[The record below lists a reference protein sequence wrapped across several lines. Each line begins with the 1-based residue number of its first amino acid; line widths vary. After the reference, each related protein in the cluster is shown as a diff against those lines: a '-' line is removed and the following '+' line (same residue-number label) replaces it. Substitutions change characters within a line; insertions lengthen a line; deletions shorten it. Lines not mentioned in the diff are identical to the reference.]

1 MRAARDTRAV
11 VTDNGVILTLNGGS
25 SSVKFA
31 LFVSE
36 GSLPRLASGAVDG
49 IGSARPR
56 LTAARQPAA
65 LGSAVPD
72 HDSAGEIVLAEAE
85 RHIADRP
92 LVAIGHRIVHGGP
105 DFVRPQRVGPDTL
118 IALSRLGPL
127 DPDHLPGEL
136 ALVAA
141 AMRRF
146 PGVPQI
152 ACFDTAFHHGMPR
165 VAKLLPIPL
174 RYAAHGVIRY
184 GFHGLSYEYL
194 LGEVKRLD
202 GLAMARGRIVMAHLG
217 SGASLAAVS
226 GGDPVDTS
234 MGFTPASGIPM
245 GTRCGDI
252 DPGLPAYLARTW
264 AMGTA
269 AFDQMAN
276 FESGLLGLS
285 ETSADMRELL
295 KRETNDPRAAD
306 AISLFCYSVKQR
318 IGAFAATLGGIDMLI
333 FTGGIGASAPV
344 IRARICDGL
353 KFLGIA
359 VDAARNEAGVAIV
372 SPDASAVVV
381 RVMQTDEEIVI
392 ARSAHDLITGASGPL
407 IAAP

>member
-1 MRAARDTRAV
+1 MTES
-11 VTDNGVILTLNGGS
+11 GVILTLNGGS
-25 SSVKFA
+25 SSIKFA
-31 LFVSE
+31 LFAAE
-36 GSLPRLASGAVDG
+36 GALPRLASGAVDG
-49 IGSARPR
+49 IGSASPQ
-56 LTAARQPAA
+56 LTVAGQPAK
-65 LGSAVPD
+65 LGSAASD
-72 HDSAGEIVLAEAE
+72 HDSVGEVVLAEAE
-85 RHIADRP
+85 RHIADRS

-105 DFVRPQRVGPDTL
+105 DFVRPQRIGPETL
-118 IALSRLGPL
+118 VALSRLGPL
-127 DPDHLPGEL
+127 DPDHLPSEL

-146 PGVPQI
+146 PNVLQI

-165 VAKLLPIPL
+165 VAKLLAIPL
-174 RYAAHGVIRY
+174 RYAAKGVIRY

-194 LGEVKRLD
+194 LGEVESLD
-202 GLAMARGRIVMAHLG
+202 GVAAARGRIVMAHLG

-226 GGDPVDTS
+226 GGEPVDTS

-252 DPGLPAYLARTW
+252 DPGLPAYLARIE
-264 AMGTA
+264 ALGPA
-269 AFDQMAN
+269 SLDHMAN

-295 KRETNDPRAAD
+295 RSEANDPRAAD
-306 AISLFCYSVKQR
+306 AISLFCYRVKQR

-333 FTGGIGASAPV
+333 FTGGIGASSPV

-353 KFLGIA
+353 MFLGIT
-359 VDAARNEAGVAIV
+359 VDAARNDAGVAIV
-372 SPDASAVVV
+372 SPNASAVVV

-392 ARSAHDLITGASGPL
+392 ARSAHDLITGASDPVTASL
-407 IAAP
+407 